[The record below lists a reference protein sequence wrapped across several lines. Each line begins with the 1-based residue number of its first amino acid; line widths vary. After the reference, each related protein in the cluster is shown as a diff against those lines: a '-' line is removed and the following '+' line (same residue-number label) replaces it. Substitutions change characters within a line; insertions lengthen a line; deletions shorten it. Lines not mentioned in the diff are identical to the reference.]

1 MEMIFGQAVNTGD
14 VYVVNHKNVV
24 FSVNVQGT
32 GETTCFEDENE
43 AIKYAELKQSLI
55 NKK

>member
-14 VYVVNHKNVV
+14 VYVINHKNVV

>member
-1 MEMIFGQAVNTGD
+1 MEMIFGQSVNTGD
-14 VYVVNHKNVV
+14 VYVVSHRNVI

-32 GETTCFEDENE
+32 GETTCFEDRDE